1 MSSVL
6 HWTEL
11 NMKMDEVIKEMMA
24 KHEKRWLEKQSMT
37 RDNVF
42 YHAQNSAVFQLTTIQ
57 RSI

>member
-24 KHEKRWLEKQSMT
+24 EHEKRWLEKQSMT

-42 YHAQNSAVFQLTTIQ
+42 TTPKSP
-57 RSI
+57 RSFNWLPYSN